1 MQLPAIVRSRPVVIA
16 VLAWVVVTLVST
28 TSAWNLLELRGFDAW
43 ERLTARPP
51 VDSGITIVGIDESS
65 FAELQQQ
72 WPWPRGVHA
81 HVLDALHRAGAA
93 VVAFD
98 VVFAEPSD
106 PDQDAALTEAITHDG
121 PIILAGDLATQESAY
136 ADQIIQVEP
145 LIDFR
150 NAGAHEG
157 LAAVNLDGDMV
168 LRHVPQD
175 PGAFWRAVLRED
187 PRPDHKAAAERTVD
201 PDTFFRYVGPDHTFH
216 YISYY

>member
-1 MQLPAIVRSRPVVIA
+1 MQFPAIVRSRPVVIA

-150 NAGAHEG
+150 NAGAH
-157 LAAVNLDGDMV
+157 
-168 LRHVPQD
+168 
-175 PGAFWRAVLRED
+175 
-187 PRPDHKAAAERTVD
+187 
-201 PDTFFRYVGPDHTFH
+201 
-216 YISYY
+216 